1 MTGTTVV
8 VGAAQGIGEAVARRL
23 ARESWT
29 SRLVIADIR
38 EDLVQA
44 LARDLRAAGHTVDA
58 YPIDISSDASIAAL
72 VAASREA
79 ERVAIVAGV
88 FKAVSSLET
97 TREDFERILG
107 VNLMGNFFVAQAYA
121 REMVE
126 RRSGAIVG
134 IASIA
139 SRIPRMRQAAYC
151 ASKAGLRQALRVLA
165 METVPLGVRINTVS
179 PGPTDTPMMR
189 SLAADHANVDD
200 LAAGS
205 PDAFRPRIPDGRVAR
220 PEQVAAATAY
230 LLSPDAGHVAFHDLF
245 VDGGESLGA

>member
-8 VGAAQGIGEAVARRL
+8 VGAAQGIGEAIARRL
-23 ARESWT
+23 AREPWT

-44 LARDLRAAGHTVDA
+44 LAVDLRAAGHTVDA
-58 YPIDISSDASIAAL
+58 YPVDISSDASIAAL
-72 VAASREA
+72 VAQSHDA
-79 ERVAIVAGV
+79 ERVAVVAGI

-97 TREDFERILG
+97 TRDDFERILG

-121 REMVE
+121 REMVG
-126 RRSGAIVG
+126 RGSGSIVG
-134 IASIA
+134 VASIA

-189 SLAADHANVDD
+189 SLAADHGSVDD
-200 LAAGS
+200 LATGS
-205 PDAFRPRIPDGRVAR
+205 PEAFRPRVPDGRVAR

-230 LLSPDAGHVAFHDLF
+230 LLSPDAEHVAFHDLF